1 MTLVLVC
8 AILYAKGVIPL
19 TNKQFVDQLKKAVNS
34 KTLYIMGCFG
44 APMNKWNKQRYTNN
58 YAYNKQT
65 ERKTMIEGA
74 SADTFG
80 FDCVCLVKG
89 ILWGWNADTNHSYGG
104 AKYQSNGVP
113 DTTITNLLKNY
124 CTEQSTDFSKIE
136 VGEFLTMD
144 GHCGVYI
151 GDGLAIEST
160 PKWKN
165 GVQITEV
172 WNIKKTSS
180 VGRTWVSHGKLKA
193 VEYIKEEP
201 KPAPVKC
208 DVFCVFPENAT
219 DAEIN
224 STRVEMERIG
234 VRPVILTKRG

>member
-1 MTLVLVC
+1 M
-8 AILYAKGVIPL
+8 
-19 TNKQFVDQLKKAVNS
+19 TNKQLVDQLKKAVNS
-34 KTLYIMGCFG
+34 KTLYVMGCFG
-44 APMNKWNKQRYTNN
+44 APMNAHNKARWIREQS
-58 YAYNKQT
+58 YNRRADRQPK
-65 ERKTMIEGA
+65 INAA
-74 SADTFG
+74 STDTFG
-80 FDCVCLVKG
+80 FDCVCLVKA
-89 ILWGWNADTNHSYGG
+89 ILWGWNADPTKSYGG
-104 AKYQSNGVP
+104 VTYQSNGVP
-113 DTTITNLLKNY
+113 DTTINGLLNNY

-151 GDGLAIEST
+151 GNGQAIECT
-160 PKWKN
+160 PSWN
-165 GVQITEV
+165 DGVQITEV

-180 VGRTWVSHGKLKA
+180 VGRTWISHGKLKA

-234 VRPVILTKRG
+234 IRPVILMKRG